1 MAENNSGLARWQT
14 HCLHAHFNLGGT
26 LRLNKGFFLETKYS
40 PAALKFDKMW

>member
-26 LRLNKGFFLETKYS
+26 LRLNEGFFLETLS
-40 PAALKFDKMW
+40 TALLL